1 MQEPI
6 ETPFARASQVPLPRA
21 APGYLPAYD
30 LYGPVHK
37 GLRYA
42 LAELSI
48 RFGTCPVEEPGAV
61 DRMLDDLEGLF
72 YLLVCHAAHE
82 DERVH
87 AAIEA
92 RAPGAAT
99 RFAAAHAR
107 QERMLA
113 ELRELICA
121 VASATPESFAGH
133 WRTLALRFAALTA
146 EHLAHMS
153 EEEEY
158 AQPLLERLYSLE
170 ELEQLHAAV
179 LADIGPDEM
188 LAFQRVMIA
197 GSAPAERVQMLRRV
211 TAVLDTATRERL
223 LDAVRRTLP
232 PVEYQQLVAKLHP

>member
-6 ETPFARASQVPLPRA
+6 ETPFARASQVPLPPP
-21 APGYLPAYD
+21 APSYVPQYD
-30 LYGPVHK
+30 LYGAVHK

-42 LAELSI
+42 FAELLI

-72 YLLVCHAAHE
+72 YLLVCHAGHE
-82 DERVH
+82 DERLH

-113 ELRELICA
+113 ELRERICG
-121 VASATPESFAGH
+121 VASATPATFAGH
-133 WRTLALRFAALTA
+133 WRTLALRFATFAA
-146 EHLAHMS
+146 EHLAHMT

-158 AQPLLERLYSLE
+158 AQPLIERLYTLDE
-170 ELEQLHAAV
+170 IKQLHAAV

-197 GSAPAERVQMLRRV
+197 GSSPAERAQMLGRV
-211 TAVLDTATRERL
+211 TPLDHGGR
-223 LDAVRRTLP
+223 
-232 PVEYQQLVAKLHP
+232 K